1 MEQCGLPE
9 NHYFCS
15 KIEEIT
21 KKTAH
26 NVATFKNYSYLCTKQ
41 LKDMSRQQ
49 IIDKHKDL
57 FWYTPEDQKSQIS
70 DALLVERILN
80 DGTLD
85 DYRELVSVLGGKRV
99 AEVFFSATGRQK
111 QNYYPEIY
119 HFFSLVL
126 KKYA

>member
-1 MEQCGLPE
+1 
-9 NHYFCS
+9 
-15 KIEEIT
+15 
-21 KKTAH
+21 
-26 NVATFKNYSYLCTKQ
+26 
-41 LKDMSRQQ
+41 MSREQ
-49 IIDKHKDL
+49 IIAKHKNL
-57 FWYTPEDQKSQIS
+57 FWYTPEAKKLDIS

-85 DYRELVSVLGGKRV
+85 DYRELIDTLGGKRV

-111 QNYYPEIY
+111 ANYYPEIY

>member
-1 MEQCGLPE
+1 M
-9 NHYFCS
+9 FA
-15 KIEEIT
+15 
-21 KKTAH
+21 KKVVSLH
-26 NVATFKNYSYLCTKQ
+26 PKN
-41 LKDMSRQQ
+41 DVIMSREQ
-49 IIDKHKDL
+49 IIAKHKSL
-57 FWYTPEDQKSQIS
+57 FWYTPEAEKQNIS

-85 DYRELVSVLGGKRV
+85 DFHELVNTLGGKRV

-119 HFFSLVL
+119 HFFSLLL